1 MSGASRARRTST
13 SGASVPMA
21 PFCDPRSRRWRV
33 SLRVSTSVIPMTPWS
48 NAYSYS
54 DIGSCPISSGSCYDG
69 SCSWSSQ
76 YCSSTTIDDSG
87 ETGAASGV
95 TQ

>member
-1 MSGASRARRTST
+1 MNVAVTDATGQTIHAS
-13 SGASVPMA
+13 P
-21 PFCDPRSRRWRV
+21 
-33 SLRVSTSVIPMTPWS
+33 VIPMTPWS

-69 SCSWSSQ
+69 SCSWSQQ

-87 ETGAASGV
+87 ETGSASGV